1 MMADYGRQWEAVTKL
16 TFRERV
22 HMAWELTWPV
32 SLLDLLV
39 VVVIHGVLEAQGETL
54 DSIWAVAVF
63 FVVFPWVVRRA
74 LARPYG
80 ILRTVVVTRGEE
92 RPRLSYQQSLKVMW
106 LLSWRPLLPT
116 FLALLVISATLRLA
130 RVDTNHFI
138 DSFSSNDPLAN
149 AVGLSVIDAITS
161 MVFLP
166 FVIPGML
173 RKRYRGFHL
182 EVRESAKPIIKVPK
196 GRQK

>member
-1 MMADYGRQWEAVTKL
+1 VPKP

-22 HMAWELTWPV
+22 RLAWELTWPV
-32 SLLDLLV
+32 SLIDLLV
-39 VVVIHGVLEAQGETL
+39 VLAIHGVLEAQGETL

-63 FVVFPWVVRRA
+63 FVVFPWVVRRGLA
-74 LARPYG
+74 LVYARSDASWR
-80 ILRTVVVTRGEE
+80 IVVMRSGAE
-92 RPRLSYQQSLKVMW
+92 RPRLSYQESLKVMW
-106 LLSWRPLLPT
+106 LLAWRPLVPSLV
-116 FLALLVISATLRLA
+116 ALLAISGILRLA
-130 RVDTNHFI
+130 RVDAHNFL

-149 AVGLSVIDAITS
+149 ALGLSVIDALTS

-173 RKRYRGFHL
+173 RKRYRGFRL
-182 EVRESAKPIIKVPK
+182 ETREVSKPIIKVPK

>member
-1 MMADYGRQWEAVTKL
+1 MLADNDSHKNLPKL
-16 TFRERV
+16 TLRERV
-22 HMAWELTWPV
+22 RMAWELTWPV
-32 SLLDLLV
+32 SLMDLLV
-39 VVVIHGVLEAQGETL
+39 VFAIHGVLEAQGETL

-74 LARPYG
+74 LARAYG
-80 ILRTVVVTRGEE
+80 GWRIVVMKGAEE

-106 LLSWRPLLPT
+106 LLAWRPLVPSLV
-116 FLALLVISATLRLA
+116 ALLMISGTLRLA
-130 RVDTNHFI
+130 RIDTHAFVDN
-138 DSFSSNDPLAN
+138 FSSNDPLGN
-149 AVGLSVIDAITS
+149 ALGLSVIDAITS

-173 RKRYRGFHL
+173 RKRYRGFRL
-182 EVRESAKPIIKVPK
+182 EVRELPVRIKVSK

>member
-1 MMADYGRQWEAVTKL
+1 MLKL

-22 HMAWELTWPV
+22 QMAWELTWPV
-32 SLLDLLV
+32 SLIDLLV
-39 VVVIHGVLEAQGETL
+39 VFAIHGIIEAQGETL

-74 LARPYG
+74 LTRAYG
-80 ILRTVVVTRGEE
+80 LCRIVVIMRGEE

-106 LLSWRPLLPT
+106 LLSWRPLVPT
-116 FLALLVISATLRLA
+116 FLALLAISATLRLA
-130 RVDTNHFI
+130 RVGTHNFV
-138 DSFSSNDPLAN
+138 DSFSSNDPLTN
-149 AVGLSVIDAITS
+149 ALGLSVIDAVTS

-173 RKRYRGFHL
+173 RKRYRGFRL
-182 EVRESAKPIIKVPK
+182 EVREDVKPIIKVPK
-196 GRQK
+196 WRQK

>member
-1 MMADYGRQWEAVTKL
+1 
-16 TFRERV
+16 
-22 HMAWELTWPV
+22 MAWELTWPV
-32 SLLDLLV
+32 SLMDLLV

-80 ILRTVVVTRGEE
+80 VLRIVVITRGEE

-106 LLSWRPLLPT
+106 LLSWRPLAPT
-116 FLALLVISATLRLA
+116 LVALLAISATLHLA
-130 RVDTNHFI
+130 RVDTHNFV
-138 DSFSSNDPLAN
+138 DSFSANDPLAN
-149 AVGLSVIDAITS
+149 ALGLSVIDAITN

-173 RKRYRGFHL
+173 RKRYRGFRL
-182 EVRESAKPIIKVPK
+182 EAREAAKPIIKVPK
-196 GRQK
+196 GREGS

>member
-1 MMADYGRQWEAVTKL
+1 MPKL
-16 TFRERV
+16 TLHERV
-22 HMAWELTWPV
+22 RMAWELTWPV
-32 SLLDLLV
+32 SLMDLLV
-39 VVVIHGVLEAQGETL
+39 AFAIHGVLEAQGETL

-80 ILRTVVVTRGEE
+80 AWRIVAMVRVMKGAEGRS
-92 RPRLSYQQSLKVMW
+92 RLSYQQSLKVMW
-106 LLSWRPLLPT
+106 LLAWRPLAPSLV
-116 FLALLVISATLRLA
+116 ALLAISATLRLA
-130 RVDTNHFI
+130 RVDTHAFV
-138 DSFSSNDPLAN
+138 DSFSSNDPLVN
-149 AVGLSVIDAITS
+149 ALGLSFIDAITS

-173 RKRYRGFHL
+173 RKRYRGFRL
-182 EVRESAKPIIKVPK
+182 EVREVPVRIKLPK